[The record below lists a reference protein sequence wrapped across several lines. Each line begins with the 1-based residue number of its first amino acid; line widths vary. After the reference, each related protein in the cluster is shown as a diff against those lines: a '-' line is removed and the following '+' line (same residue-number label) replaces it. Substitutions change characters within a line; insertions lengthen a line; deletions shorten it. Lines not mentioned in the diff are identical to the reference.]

1 MLELALSQ
9 VFSGMDENLTN
20 LAPTINKTH
29 KNKSKDSW
37 RDIIQKYLDTP
48 TTIKAYI

>member
-1 MLELALSQ
+1 MLELSLSQ
-9 VFSGMDENLTN
+9 VFSGLDENLTD
-20 LAPTINKTH
+20 LAPMINKTH

-48 TTIKAYI
+48 AMIMAYI